1 MSEIQNLEASFST
14 LALSIA
20 SSAMT
25 SLGFAPNP
33 STGETELDIN
43 MAKFNIDLLQLL
55 QEKTKNNLTDEEDKF
70 LKQVLSDLQMRFIEK
85 NK

>member
-1 MSEIQNLEASFST
+1 MSEQTLEASFST

-20 SSAMT
+20 SSAMM
-25 SLGFAPNP
+25 SLGYAPNP
-33 STGETELDIN
+33 NTGETETDLN

-55 QEKTKNNLTDEEDKF
+55 EEKTKNNLTEEEDKF
-70 LKQVLSDLQMRFIEK
+70 LKQILSDLRMRYVEK